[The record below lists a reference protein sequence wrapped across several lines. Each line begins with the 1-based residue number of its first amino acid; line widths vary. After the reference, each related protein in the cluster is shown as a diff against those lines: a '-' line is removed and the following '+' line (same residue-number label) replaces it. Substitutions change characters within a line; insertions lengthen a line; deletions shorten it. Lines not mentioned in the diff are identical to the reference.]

1 MPTRKIIID
10 MDIFINTDKSP
21 AQLQAK
27 STGSPLSSF
36 KVKRGAVVPLSVT
49 ILGSSSASGLRMG
62 IKEKGN
68 YEGDLLI
75 LAEADSGT
83 QTELGTRFDLSLVAS
98 SLALND
104 ALDVGEGKESSPAT
118 LAAMTEFA
126 WMENGETRLS
136 DTLQTTIINDI
147 IRLATDAPEAATGEY
162 PAPDLVATK
171 SWVNS
176 KQASAEAAGFVMLGT
191 DEPVSGKNV
200 RPVGKSSSGGLA
212 VDVSGL
218 SAYDIAVANGFVGTE
233 AAWLASLKGERGS
246 KGEQGE
252 PGIQGEQGVQGEPGA
267 SAYEVAV
274 NNGYEGT
281 EEEWLST
288 LGIDVLYE
296 KSYLVPDSGDED
308 NYDAFGFGV
317 IMKGSG
323 LMRSLSVP
331 CRNSSSS
338 AQVGTEPVW
347 CKVWKDGQLIALSL
361 NSQVHGVGKMLTW
374 DFEPFDVEAGAEY
387 KFLFNKEGTKDSL
400 SFSTDFSGCFHV
412 VRKSSADGVGMLG
425 SSGNYGMNAATEWQ
439 PVYKMTLLIPR
450 YTPAAHSTDITLH
463 LTPEEHAGLAQLLA
477 RKDELLALLS

>member
-1 MPTRKIIID
+1 
-10 MDIFINTDKSP
+10 MDIFINSEKSP
-21 AQLQAK
+21 ALIQAK
-27 STGSPLSSF
+27 ATGSPLSGF

-49 ILGSSSASGLRMG
+49 VLGAQNATALRMG
-62 IKEKGN
+62 IKAKGN

-75 LAEADSGT
+75 LAEAESST

-176 KQASAEAAGFVMLGT
+176 KQATADAAGFVMLGT

-218 SAYDIAVANGFVGTE
+218 SAYDIAVANGFIGTE
-233 AAWLASLKGERGS
+233 SAWLASLKGERGS
-246 KGEQGE
+246 KGEQG
-252 PGIQGEQGVQGEPGA
+252 VQGA
-267 SAYEVAV
+267 SAYELAQV
-274 NNGYEGT
+274 NGFQGT
-281 EEEWLST
+281 EAEWLDS
-288 LGIDVLYE
+288 LAQDALE
-296 KSYLVPDSGDED
+296 EEFELVTAPGGEES
-308 NYDAFGFGV
+308 NYDAYGFGL
-317 IMKGSG
+317 IMNHSG
-323 LMRSLSVP
+323 QMVSLEVE
-331 CRNSSSS
+331 CRQGASTS
-338 AQVGTEPVW
+338 GTEPVW
-347 CKVWKDGQLIALSL
+347 CKVWHNGELLALSL
-361 NSQVHGVGKMLTW
+361 NSQVHQAHAALKW
-374 DFEPFDVEAGAEY
+374 EFNPFTVAAGQEY
-387 KFLFNKEGTKDSL
+387 KFIFHKEGSKDST
-400 SFSTDFSGCFHV
+400 SFSTDYKGCFRV
-412 VRKSSADGVGMLG
+412 FRKSAADGVGMIG
-425 SSGNYGMNAATEWQ
+425 DSGGYATSGATEWQ
-439 PVYKMTLLIPR
+439 PKHKLAFRNAI
-450 YTPAAHSTDITLH
+450 YTPFAHGVDPAAHLSAS
-463 LTPEEHAGLAQLLA
+463 ERAGLAQLLA

>member
-1 MPTRKIIID
+1 
-10 MDIFINTDKSP
+10 MDIFINSEKSP
-21 AQLQAK
+21 ALIQAK
-27 STGSPLSSF
+27 ATGSPLSGF

-49 ILGSSSASGLRMG
+49 VLGAQNATGLRMG
-62 IKEKGN
+62 IKAKGN

-75 LAEADSGT
+75 LAEAESGT

-176 KQASAEAAGFVMLGT
+176 KQASADAAGFVMLGT

-218 SAYDIAVANGFVGTE
+218 SAYDIAVANGFVGSE

-246 KGEQGE
+246 RGEKGE

-477 RKDELLALLS
+477 RKDALLALLNS

>member
-1 MPTRKIIID
+1 

-62 IKEKGN
+62 IKAKGN

-83 QTELGTRFDLSLVAS
+83 QTEQGTRFDLKLVAS

-104 ALDVGEGKESSPAT
+104 ALDVGEGKESTPAT
-118 LAAMTEFA
+118 LAAMTGFA
-126 WMENGETRLS
+126 WMEGGAPRLS

-162 PAPDLVATK
+162 PAPDLVATR

-176 KQASAEAAGFVMLGT
+176 KQATADAAGFVMLGT

-200 RPVGKSSSGGLA
+200 RPVGKTSSGGLA

-246 KGEQGE
+246 KGEPGE
-252 PGIQGEQGVQGEPGA
+252 PGERGA
-267 SAYEVAV
+267 SAYELWQEEGNTGDEKAFFAALGTSALATMYQSSPEVATDNANV
-274 NNGYEGT
+274 YGFGMVMKHRGQVLA
-281 EEEWLST
+281 LST
-288 LGIDVLYE
+288 QCR
-296 KSYLVPDSGDED
+296 SG
-308 NYDAFGFGV
+308 
-317 IMKGSG
+317 GSATPANTDI
-323 LMRSLSVP
+323 L
-331 CRNSSSS
+331 
-338 AQVGTEPVW
+338 A
-347 CKVWKDGQLIALSL
+347 KVWKKDGSGNKTLLATSTNYQQH
-361 NSQVHGVGKMLTW
+361 NVGQTLRW
-374 DFEPFDVEAGAEY
+374 VFEPFEVASGDMLLVTFHTSDYEDGTQYAAGHQCCFAV
-387 KFLFNKEGTKDSL
+387 T
-400 SFSTDFSGCFHV
+400 STSEPETGCIGGNGQWQYTNIVPLYSWEIQVRHAADFIS
-412 VRKSSADGVGMLG
+412 
-425 SSGNYGMNAATEWQ
+425 
-439 PVYKMTLLIPR
+439 
-450 YTPAAHSTDITLH
+450 H
-463 LTPEEHAGLAQLLA
+463 LTADEHAGLAQLLA